1 MSTEDFYSADF
12 RDVMDAIKGYNE
24 RERLRF
30 QNEWERT
37 RWLATIGI
45 QPYAGKGKKIKMTD
59 LIQFDWEKTKKPKER
74 IVTENQ
80 KEFRQRMDEW
90 MRKQHGKNQA

>member
-59 LIQFDWEKTKKPKER
+59 LIQFDWEKTDKPKER
-74 IVTENQ
+74 TVSDKQ
-80 KEFRQRMDEW
+80 KQWRERMDNW
-90 MRKQHGKNQA
+90 MRSQHGKNQA

>member
-24 RERLRF
+24 KERIRF

-45 QPYAGKGKKIKMTD
+45 QPYAGKGKRIKMTD
-59 LIQFDWEKTKKPKER
+59 LIQFDWEKTGKPKER
-74 IVTENQ
+74 TVSDKQ
-80 KEFRQRMDEW
+80 KQWRERMDNW
-90 MRKQHGKNQA
+90 MRSQHGKNQA

>member
-59 LIQFDWEKTKKPKER
+59 LIQFDWEKTDKAKER
-74 IVTENQ
+74 TVSDKQ
-80 KEFRQRMDEW
+80 KQWRERMDNW
-90 MRKQHGKNQA
+90 MRSQHGKNQA